1 MTKKKKTKQL
11 TSHQIS
17 YLRGLG
23 HHLKPV
29 AMVGK
34 EGLSDSVLAS
44 VNQVLLAHELIK
56 IKVQDNSPLDRKEAA
71 TELAGLTG
79 SFLVHVLG
87 KTALLYRENPDRAI
101 DKKIRFS

>member
-11 TSHQIS
+11 TSRQTR

-23 HHLKPV
+23 HHLSPV
-29 AMVGK
+29 AMIGR
-34 EGLSDSVLAS
+34 EGLSHSLIGS

-79 SFLVHVLG
+79 SSLVQVLG

-101 DKKIRFS
+101 DKKIRFP